1 MAPATLPTVRAVTSN
16 DGGRWRSLYSAY
28 RAFYRLPEDAGAVD
42 TTWRWVLGGE
52 HALFGLVAVDSADV
66 PIALANL
73 RWFARPSTGT
83 IGLYLDDLYT
93 DEAQRGQGVG
103 AALLARA
110 AELAGERGASV
121 VRWITATDNATARRV
136 YDAHAVAT
144 NWVTYDMRPASGQA
158 HPA

>member
-1 MAPATLPTVRAVTSN
+1 MAPATLPPVRDVHAG
-16 DGGRWRSLYSAY
+16 DEERWRSLYSAY
-28 RAFYRLPEDAGAVD
+28 RVFYRLPEDKSAVD
-42 TTWRWVLGGE
+42 TTWRWVVGRE
-52 HALFGLVAVDSADV
+52 HSLFGVVAVDSADA

-93 DEAQRGQGVG
+93 DEAHRGRGAG

-110 AELAGERGASV
+110 AEIAGGHGASV
-121 VRWITATDNATARRV
+121 VRWITATDNTAARRV

-144 NWVTYDMRPASGQA
+144 QWVTYDMPPASSTL
-158 HPA
+158 

>member
-1 MAPATLPTVRAVTSN
+1 MAPATLPTVRGVDSR
-16 DGGRWRSLYSAY
+16 DEERWRSLYSAY
-28 RAFYRLPEDAGAVD
+28 RAFYRLPEDEVAVD

-52 HALFGLVAVDSADV
+52 HSLFGLVAVDSADS
-66 PIALANL
+66 PMALANL

-93 DEAQRGQGVG
+93 DEAQRGQGAG

-110 AELAGERGASV
+110 AEIAGEGGASV
-121 VRWITATDNATARRV
+121 VRWITATDNTAARRV

-144 NWVTYDMRPASGQA
+144 QWVTYDMPPASNSV
-158 HPA
+158 